1 MAGEVGGRSSR
12 RVAVVVD
19 PAFGDRLADL
29 CNTVHVW
36 ACDSLSNRKVAEAH
50 WRLTG
55 CNHSLDRGVTTF
67 DFATDD
73 PPGDALIEVMGMVD
87 LHHPAW
93 TTLIVYGAQ
102 LSPELRAALA
112 EYDIATFAETPDGF
126 ECTRRPASVAPLRE

>member
-1 MAGEVGGRSSR
+1 MAGEVGGPSSR

-19 PAFGDRLADL
+19 PAFGDRLVDL

-36 ACDSLSNRKVAEAH
+36 ACESPANRKAAEAH
-50 WRLTG
+50 WRAKG
-55 CNHSLDRGVTTF
+55 RNHSLDRGVTTF
-67 DFATDD
+67 DLATDD

-102 LSPELRAALA
+102 ATPELRTALA
-112 EYDIATFAETPDGF
+112 EYDIATFAETPGSF
-126 ECTRRPASVAPLRE
+126 ECTRPPAPLRK